1 MVDFIG
7 GPAGGPPNSR
17 ALGTKVTLAGRT
29 AFLPNDG
36 VRCPSR
42 LMYDG

>member
-29 AFLPNDG
+29 AILPNDNVG
-36 VRCPSR
+36 IVV
-42 LMYDG
+42 